1 MPNVINPEQFNLEQS
16 SRVVSYYNSNKQKL
30 SGFVTKQRFID
41 WYLHEL
47 YFHENK
53 CHYCETSILEI
64 RMLLNANLVSGR
76 RVRGAGMRGANLE
89 VDRKDPFG
97 EYNEVNCVLSCYYC
111 NNDKSNT
118 FDYEVYKHIIGPA
131 KKSAWLELLRR
142 LNLNL

>member
-1 MPNVINPEQFNLEQS
+1 MPYVINPEEFNAEQRR
-16 SRVVSYYNSNKQKL
+16 RVKSYYNSNKQKL
-30 SGFVTKQRFID
+30 SGFETKQRFID

-53 CHYCETSILEI
+53 CHYCETSILKI

-76 RVRGAGMRGANLE
+76 RVRGNGMRGPNLE
-89 VDRKDPFG
+89 IDKRDAFG

-118 FDYEVYKHIIGPA
+118 FDYEVYKQIIGPA
-131 KKSAWLELLRR
+131 KKNAWLKLLRR
-142 LNLNL
+142 LNCNL

>member
-1 MPNVINPEQFNLEQS
+1 MPYVINPEQFSSEQRR
-16 SRVVSYYNSNKQKL
+16 RVISYYNSNKQKL
-30 SGFVTKQRFID
+30 AGFETKQRFID

-53 CHYCETSILEI
+53 CHYCDTSILEI
-64 RMLLNANLVSGR
+64 RKLLNANLVRGR
-76 RVRGAGMRGANLE
+76 RVRGTGMRGPTLE
-89 VDRKDPFG
+89 VDRRDAFG
-97 EYNEVNCVLSCYYC
+97 EYKEGNCVLSCYYC

-118 FDYEVYKHIIGPA
+118 FDYDVYKYIIGPA